1 LNPLLPSP
9 GFGTV
14 NPGATSP
21 FYQGNTAAPSNGTAP
36 SPGAA
41 SSFGGPGANGMQGQA
56 AAPITYTIPGT
67 YGQPPIRLTAGE
79 GRLARPLYRF
89 TASLGVGYDDNVLQ
103 TPTRTPSVPATVVK
117 ELIAPASPPH
127 TSVVE
132 VTQAD
137 GTTVQEVVELPAVPA
152 TTVSIPVP
160 GVPAQKR
167 IGSPVD
173 RQNVGL
179 DVQFA
184 DRTTVFTLDLGL
196 GADYYWERPGTK
208 TDYNGTFALAFLHR
222 LTPLAQVTANVNAN
236 YITQPNL
243 ALVNTPTNNNVGP
256 YLNLNARADLSYR
269 LMPRFSTVMSVS
281 YATTYYTVPT
291 QQANTFAQTTYGL
304 ELRYL
309 FSPLVTFVGEG
320 RYSPI
325 AYANDPTRAGDS
337 YFLLGGLDLTLSRRL
352 SATIRLGEDIRTFE
366 ESGTAV
372 SSPYLELS
380 STYAL
385 TRATSL
391 LWNVHYGLEE
401 PPDAN
406 TKVQVLRTGL
416 TLQQSLTPRL
426 IGNLACNLVREVSTN
441 DLSSVET
448 VQNTAEATIGVSYTL
463 SRHWTFS
470 LNYTYDVLFSAG
482 VTSDYYRNRIFLTA
496 NCAF

>member
-1 LNPLLPSP
+1 
-9 GFGTV
+9 V
-14 NPGATSP
+14 NPGTTSP
-21 FYQGNTAAPSNGTAP
+21 FYQGNNAAPSATAP
-36 SPGAA
+36 PTGAA
-41 SSFGGPGANGMQGQA
+41 SSFGGAGPNGIQSQT
-56 AAPITYTIPGT
+56 APITYTIPGT

-89 TASLGVGYDDNVLQ
+89 TATLGVGYDDNILQ
-103 TPTRTPSVPATVVK
+103 TPTRSPSVPATAIK
-117 ELIAPASPPH
+117 EVIAPASPAH
-127 TSVVE
+127 TSVVP

-137 GTTVQEVVELPAVPA
+137 GTTVQEEVELPAAPA
-152 TTVSIPVP
+152 TTVSVPVP
-160 GVPAQKR
+160 GIPAQKR
-167 IGSPVD
+167 LGSPVD
-173 RQNVGL
+173 RENVGA

-184 DRTTVFTLDLGL
+184 NRTTVFTLDLGL

-222 LTPLAQVTANVNAN
+222 LTPLAQVTANVNAS

-243 ALVNTPTNNNVGP
+243 ALVNTSTNNNVGP

-269 LMPRFSTVMSVS
+269 LLPRFSTVLSIS
-281 YATTYYTVPT
+281 YGTTYYTVPT
-291 QQANTFAQTTYGL
+291 QQGNTFGQTTYGASL
-304 ELRYL
+304 NYL
-309 FSPLVTFVGEG
+309 LSPLVTIVGEG

-337 YFLLGGLDLTLSRRL
+337 YFLLGGMDLTLSRRL
-352 SATIRLGEDIRTFE
+352 SATVRMGEDIRTFT
-366 ESGTAV
+366 ESGASV

-401 PPDAN
+401 PPSPT

-416 TLQQSLTPRL
+416 TLSQSLTPRL
-426 IGNLACNLVREVSTN
+426 IGNLSCFLVREVST
-441 DLSSVET
+441 DSLTSVET
-448 VQNTAEATIGVSYTL
+448 VQNTAEATIGISYTL
-463 SRHWTFS
+463 SRRWTFS

-482 VTSDYYRNRIFLTA
+482 VAEDYYRNRIFLTG
-496 NCAF
+496 NYAF